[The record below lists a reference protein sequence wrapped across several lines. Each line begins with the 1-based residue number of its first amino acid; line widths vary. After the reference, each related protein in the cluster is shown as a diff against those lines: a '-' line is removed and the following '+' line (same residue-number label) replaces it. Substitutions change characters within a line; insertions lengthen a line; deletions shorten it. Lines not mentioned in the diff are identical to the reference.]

1 MTLLLRL
8 WLGLGL
14 WLGLWLWLWLRV
26 PSGPGMVE
34 VGQGVV
40 EEGVYLERVE

>member
-1 MTLLLRL
+1 LTLWLGLRL
-8 WLGLGL
+8 WLRLGL
-14 WLGLWLWLWLRV
+14 RLWLWLRV

-40 EEGVYLERVE
+40 EEGVYLDRVE